1 MCRHNNFPGRI
12 STNISRHYRIGR
24 IAYSL
29 RAKSISDAH
38 VRGDGIDDIDSG
50 DGDNFVSSG
59 RADVDGDGN
68 TDLDVVK
75 EHMNSHQDIFDDDEW
90 I

>member
-1 MCRHNNFPGRI
+1 MSSNEIRQDEDNND
-12 STNISRHYRIGR
+12 SC
-24 IAYSL
+24 
-29 RAKSISDAH
+29 
-38 VRGDGIDDIDSG
+38 DGIDDIDSG

-75 EHMNSHQDIFDDDEW
+75 EHMNSHQDIFDDDDW